1 MMEPTNTNISA
12 KNINQAAKDKSKK
25 VPARKKNPQV
35 KCTATYNDTNTANVA
50 AVEPVVVPPA
60 ATTQYNVASINAGS
74 NNSNTDMTDMQN
86 KGRIRK
92 LRRHNIPKNK
102 EYIPTNEQPVP
113 ADVVSGRGGKLLS
126 IFLPVPTLFSGTIR

>member
-1 MMEPTNTNISA
+1 MMEPTITNISA

-50 AVEPVVVPPA
+50 AVTPA
-60 ATTQYNVASINAGS
+60 ATTQYNVVSINAGS
-74 NNSNTDMTDMQN
+74 NNSNTDMTDMKN

-126 IFLPVPTLFSGTIR
+126 IFLPVPALFSGIMR